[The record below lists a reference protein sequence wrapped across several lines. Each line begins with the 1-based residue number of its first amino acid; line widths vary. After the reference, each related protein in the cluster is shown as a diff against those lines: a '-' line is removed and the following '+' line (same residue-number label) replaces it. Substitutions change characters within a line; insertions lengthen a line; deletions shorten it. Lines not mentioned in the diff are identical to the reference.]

1 MEEKI
6 IKQFKTTVP
15 FPLLIYKTNITYNE
29 VRKASGIAYILLA
42 LMQKSKS
49 EEKICDVLRKFG
61 IPSELH
67 YIFGKE
73 IASLLETGI
82 VQSRYNASVFTT
94 AKYFKEVKMSEVELT
109 VKGRKMFQEGA
120 IPTGQEK
127 TKTAD
132 IFFNPVTRKFDVESK
147 ISYST
152 LASCFLGENFLE
164 ERGVELDLSG
174 LEDYIRANQTKLG
187 LKAEERLVSFTME
200 EPRKMQTRKEEG
212 LTISIRPSGVE
223 FTFET
228 SDEKA
233 FFDKYYSSAIMTEC
247 MRYKNNYKFVDKN
260 KALIDVV
267 TVELSSL
274 QNVTMVHLPVDA
286 QKQAGRPCKIFLGKG
301 RLPVE
306 EKSGV
311 IRLGEKESAIFL
323 DWVDKN
329 AEFAL
334 LDSSAMHY
342 YNAVN
347 VQMPCERFNDMFELQ
362 LLVENVANE
371 EQYREV
377 VNAIFKLYCEK
388 DFDIESGKAVLFVVE
403 ALKDESYFKVFADTK
418 LNGVKSVDEKI
429 GVLLKLHAEFSKNNG
444 WKSYFDEI
452 SVGLFTQSV
461 EEVRLDN
468 MIYKNTVLTPL
479 KKAMGLSN
487 VDYVQRFVKTVKEKE
502 SPELVY
508 QALETA
514 GFETGEILSVAN
526 VVEGYTQKII
536 LGKDISV
543 DNSLAGKF
551 QNVKVN
557 LWKLNDMLGIESVS
571 NYTLKDDYN
580 VDEFFNAYSTLQTAV
595 KGIEKYKQYA
605 PQGYTQIGLFMGIY
619 EPIHEI
625 LSIERTSASHPD
637 KITKKYIDEHLSRG
651 RFKDA
656 ICDLVVKLQYDLRE
670 LLSLDNE
677 TSAHDLIEEAKAQR
691 LIDGKQASSLH
702 KLRMCRNGF
711 QHPERE
717 QISFDK
723 ATIEEW
729 RDIVFSIKEEK

>member
-1 MEEKI
+1 
-6 IKQFKTTVP
+6 
-15 FPLLIYKTNITYNE
+15 
-29 VRKASGIAYILLA
+29 
-42 LMQKSKS
+42 
-49 EEKICDVLRKFG
+49 
-61 IPSELH
+61 
-67 YIFGKE
+67 
-73 IASLLETGI
+73 
-82 VQSRYNASVFTT
+82 
-94 AKYFKEVKMSEVELT
+94 
-109 VKGRKMFQEGA
+109 
-120 IPTGQEK
+120 
-127 TKTAD
+127 
-132 IFFNPVTRKFDVESK
+132 
-147 ISYST
+147 
-152 LASCFLGENFLE
+152 
-164 ERGVELDLSG
+164 
-174 LEDYIRANQTKLG
+174 
-187 LKAEERLVSFTME
+187 
-200 EPRKMQTRKEEG
+200 
-212 LTISIRPSGVE
+212 
-223 FTFET
+223 
-228 SDEKA
+228 
-233 FFDKYYSSAIMTEC
+233 
-247 MRYKNNYKFVDKN
+247 MRYKNSYKFVDKN
-260 KALIDVV
+260 KALIDIATV
-267 TVELSSL
+267 TLSSL

-286 QKQAGRPCKIFLGKG
+286 QKQAARPCKIFLGKG

-323 DWVDKN
+323 DWVDVN

-347 VQMPCERFNDMFELQ
+347 VQMLCERFNDTFELQ

-371 EQYREV
+371 EQYKEV
-377 VNAIFKLYCEK
+377 VNAIFKLYCKK
-388 DFDIESGKAVLFVVE
+388 DFDIESGKAVLFVVD
-403 ALKDESYFKVFADTK
+403 ALKDESYFKEFAAAK

-429 GVLLKLHAEFSKNNG
+429 GVLLKLHAEFAKNSG
-444 WKSYFDEI
+444 WKLYFDEI
-452 SVGLFTQSV
+452 SESLFTQSV

-487 VDYVQRFVKTVKEKE
+487 VDYVQRFVKAVKEKE

-514 GFETGEILSVAN
+514 GFETSEILSVAN
-526 VVEGYTQKII
+526 VIERYTQKII
-536 LGKDISV
+536 LGEDISV

-677 TSAHDLIEEAKAQR
+677 MSAHDLIEEAKAQR
-691 LIDGKQASSLH
+691 LIDGKQASTLH

-723 ATIEEW
+723 TTIEEW

>member
-1 MEEKI
+1 
-6 IKQFKTTVP
+6 
-15 FPLLIYKTNITYNE
+15 
-29 VRKASGIAYILLA
+29 
-42 LMQKSKS
+42 
-49 EEKICDVLRKFG
+49 
-61 IPSELH
+61 
-67 YIFGKE
+67 
-73 IASLLETGI
+73 
-82 VQSRYNASVFTT
+82 
-94 AKYFKEVKMSEVELT
+94 
-109 VKGRKMFQEGA
+109 
-120 IPTGQEK
+120 
-127 TKTAD
+127 
-132 IFFNPVTRKFDVESK
+132 
-147 ISYST
+147 
-152 LASCFLGENFLE
+152 
-164 ERGVELDLSG
+164 
-174 LEDYIRANQTKLG
+174 
-187 LKAEERLVSFTME
+187 
-200 EPRKMQTRKEEG
+200 
-212 LTISIRPSGVE
+212 
-223 FTFET
+223 
-228 SDEKA
+228 
-233 FFDKYYSSAIMTEC
+233 
-247 MRYKNNYKFVDKN
+247 
-260 KALIDVV
+260 
-267 TVELSSL
+267 
-274 QNVTMVHLPVDA
+274 
-286 QKQAGRPCKIFLGKG
+286 
-301 RLPVE
+301 
-306 EKSGV
+306 
-311 IRLGEKESAIFL
+311 
-323 DWVDKN
+323 
-329 AEFAL
+329 
-334 LDSSAMHY
+334 
-342 YNAVN
+342 
-347 VQMPCERFNDMFELQ
+347 MFELQ
-362 LLVENVANE
+362 LLVENVASE

-377 VNAIFKLYCEK
+377 VNAIFKLYCKK
-388 DFDIESGKAVLFVVE
+388 DFDIESGKAVLFVVD

-418 LNGVKSVDEKI
+418 LNGIKSVDEKI
-429 GVLLKLHAEFSKNNG
+429 GVLLKLHAEFSKNSG
-444 WKSYFDEI
+444 WKSYFDGI

-487 VDYVQRFVKTVKEKE
+487 VDYVQRFVKTVKGKE

-514 GFETGEILSVAN
+514 GFETSEILSVAN

-536 LGKDISV
+536 LGEDISV

-557 LWKLNDMLGIESVS
+557 LWKLNDMLGIESIS

-605 PQGYTQIGLFMGIY
+605 PQGYTQIGVFMGIY

-670 LLSLDNE
+670 LLSLDSE

-723 ATIEEW
+723 TTIEEW

>member
-6 IKQFKTTVP
+6 IKQFKTSVP

-29 VRKASGIAYILLA
+29 VRKASGIAYILLD

-49 EEKICDVLRKFG
+49 EERICDVLRKFG

-109 VKGRKMFQEGA
+109 AKGRKMFQEGA

-127 TKTAD
+127 TKSAN
-132 IFFNPVTRKFDVESK
+132 IFFNPVTRKFDVECK
-147 ISYST
+147 ASYST
-152 LASCFLGENFLE
+152 LASCFLGESFLE
-164 ERGVELDLSG
+164 EREVKLDLSG
-174 LEDYIRANQTKLG
+174 MEDYIRANQTRLG
-187 LKAEERLVSFTME
+187 LKAEERLVSFNTE
-200 EPRKMQTRKEEG
+200 EPQKMQTRKEEG

-223 FTFET
+223 FTFDT

-247 MRYKNNYKFVDKN
+247 MRYKNSYKFLDEN
-260 KALIDVV
+260 KALIDVA
-267 TVELSSL
+267 TVALSSL

-306 EKSGV
+306 ERNGV
-311 IRLGEKESAIFL
+311 IRLGEQESSIFL
-323 DWVDKN
+323 DWMDTN

-347 VQMPCERFNDMFELQ
+347 VQMPCERFNDTFELQ
-362 LLVENVANE
+362 LLVENIANE

-377 VNAIFKLYCEK
+377 VNAIFKLYCKK
-388 DFDIESGKAVLFVVE
+388 DFDVESGKAILFVVD
-403 ALKDESYFKVFADTK
+403 ALKDESYFKEFADIK

-429 GVLLKLHAEFSKNNG
+429 GVLLKLNAEFSKNNS
-444 WKSYFDEI
+444 WKAYFDEMAEQ
-452 SVGLFTQSV
+452 FFAQSV
-461 EEVRLDN
+461 DEVRLDN

-479 KKAMGLSN
+479 KKAVGLSN
-487 VDYVQRFVKTVKEKE
+487 IDYVQRFANGVKKKEP
-502 SPELVY
+502 SELVY
-508 QALETA
+508 QALEAA
-514 GFETGEILSVAN
+514 GFETSEILSVAN
-526 VVEGYTQKII
+526 VVEGYMQKIV
-536 LGKDISV
+536 LGEDISV

-557 LWKLNDMLGIESVS
+557 LWKLNGMLGIESVS
-571 NYTLKDDYN
+571 AYTLKDDYN
-580 VDEFFNAYSTLQTAV
+580 VDEFFNAYSTLQTSY
-595 KGIEKYKQYA
+595 KSIEKYKQYA
-605 PQGYTQIGLFMGIY
+605 AKEYAQVKQFMDIY
-619 EPIHEI
+619 EPIHDI
-625 LSIERTSASHPD
+625 LSIERTASSHPD
-637 KITKKYIDEHLSRG
+637 RITKKYINDYLAHGKYKE
-651 RFKDA
+651 A

-670 LLSLDNE
+670 LLSMGNE
-677 TSAHDLIEEAKAQR
+677 VSAHDLIEEACTQR
-691 LIDGKQASSLH
+691 MIDGKQASNLH

-711 QHPERE
+711 QHPEKT
-717 QISFDK
+717 QIPFDK
-723 ATIEEW
+723 ATIESWCE
-729 RDIVFSIKEEK
+729 DVFSLKEVE

>member
-6 IKQFKTTVP
+6 IKQFKTSVP

-29 VRKASGIAYILLA
+29 VRKASGIAYILLD

-82 VQSRYNASVFTT
+82 VQSRYNASAFTT
-94 AKYFKEVKMSEVELT
+94 AKYFKEVKISEVELT
-109 VKGRKMFQEGA
+109 IKGRKMFQEGA

-127 TKTAD
+127 SKTAD

-187 LKAEERLVSFTME
+187 LKAEERLVSFVTE

-212 LTISIRPSGVE
+212 LTISIRPFGVE

-247 MRYKNNYKFVDKN
+247 MRYKNSYKFVDKS
-260 KALIDVV
+260 KAPIDVA
-267 TVELSSL
+267 TVALSSL

-286 QKQAGRPCKIFLGKG
+286 PKQAARPCKIFLGKG

-323 DWVDKN
+323 DWVDVN

-347 VQMPCERFNDMFELQ
+347 VQMPCERFNDTFELQ

-377 VNAIFKLYCEK
+377 VNAIFKLYCKK
-388 DFDIESGKAVLFVVE
+388 DFDIESGKAVLFVVD
-403 ALKDESYFKVFADTK
+403 ALNDESYFKVFADTK

-429 GVLLKLHAEFSKNNG
+429 GLLLKLNAEFSKNNS

-452 SVGLFTQSV
+452 AESLFAQSV

-514 GFETGEILSVAN
+514 GFETSEILSVAN

-536 LGKDISV
+536 LGEDISV

-595 KGIEKYKQYA
+595 KGVEKYKQYA

-691 LIDGKQASSLH
+691 LIDGKQTSSLH

>member
-1 MEEKI
+1 M
-6 IKQFKTTVP
+6 
-15 FPLLIYKTNITYNE
+15 
-29 VRKASGIAYILLA
+29 
-42 LMQKSKS
+42 
-49 EEKICDVLRKFG
+49 
-61 IPSELH
+61 H
-67 YIFGKE
+67 
-73 IASLLETGI
+73 
-82 VQSRYNASVFTT
+82 
-94 AKYFKEVKMSEVELT
+94 
-109 VKGRKMFQEGA
+109 
-120 IPTGQEK
+120 
-127 TKTAD
+127 
-132 IFFNPVTRKFDVESK
+132 
-147 ISYST
+147 
-152 LASCFLGENFLE
+152 
-164 ERGVELDLSG
+164 
-174 LEDYIRANQTKLG
+174 
-187 LKAEERLVSFTME
+187 
-200 EPRKMQTRKEEG
+200 
-212 LTISIRPSGVE
+212 
-223 FTFET
+223 
-228 SDEKA
+228 
-233 FFDKYYSSAIMTEC
+233 
-247 MRYKNNYKFVDKN
+247 
-260 KALIDVV
+260 
-267 TVELSSL
+267 
-274 QNVTMVHLPVDA
+274 
-286 QKQAGRPCKIFLGKG
+286 
-301 RLPVE
+301 
-306 EKSGV
+306 
-311 IRLGEKESAIFL
+311 
-323 DWVDKN
+323 
-329 AEFAL
+329 AEFA
-334 LDSSAMHY
+334 
-342 YNAVN
+342 
-347 VQMPCERFNDMFELQ
+347 
-362 LLVENVANE
+362 
-371 EQYREV
+371 
-377 VNAIFKLYCEK
+377 
-388 DFDIESGKAVLFVVE
+388 
-403 ALKDESYFKVFADTK
+403 
-418 LNGVKSVDEKI
+418 
-429 GVLLKLHAEFSKNNG
+429 KNSG
-444 WKSYFDEI
+444 WKLYFDEI
-452 SVGLFTQSV
+452 SESLFTQSV

-514 GFETGEILSVAN
+514 GFETSEILSVAN

-536 LGKDISV
+536 LGEDISV

-670 LLSLDNE
+670 LLSLDNA

-723 ATIEEW
+723 TTI
-729 RDIVFSIKEEK
+729 

>member
-1 MEEKI
+1 
-6 IKQFKTTVP
+6 
-15 FPLLIYKTNITYNE
+15 
-29 VRKASGIAYILLA
+29 
-42 LMQKSKS
+42 
-49 EEKICDVLRKFG
+49 
-61 IPSELH
+61 
-67 YIFGKE
+67 
-73 IASLLETGI
+73 
-82 VQSRYNASVFTT
+82 
-94 AKYFKEVKMSEVELT
+94 
-109 VKGRKMFQEGA
+109 
-120 IPTGQEK
+120 
-127 TKTAD
+127 
-132 IFFNPVTRKFDVESK
+132 
-147 ISYST
+147 
-152 LASCFLGENFLE
+152 
-164 ERGVELDLSG
+164 
-174 LEDYIRANQTKLG
+174 
-187 LKAEERLVSFTME
+187 
-200 EPRKMQTRKEEG
+200 
-212 LTISIRPSGVE
+212 
-223 FTFET
+223 
-228 SDEKA
+228 
-233 FFDKYYSSAIMTEC
+233 
-247 MRYKNNYKFVDKN
+247 
-260 KALIDVV
+260 
-267 TVELSSL
+267 
-274 QNVTMVHLPVDA
+274 
-286 QKQAGRPCKIFLGKG
+286 
-301 RLPVE
+301 
-306 EKSGV
+306 
-311 IRLGEKESAIFL
+311 
-323 DWVDKN
+323 
-329 AEFAL
+329 
-334 LDSSAMHY
+334 
-342 YNAVN
+342 
-347 VQMPCERFNDMFELQ
+347 
-362 LLVENVANE
+362 
-371 EQYREV
+371 
-377 VNAIFKLYCEK
+377 
-388 DFDIESGKAVLFVVE
+388 
-403 ALKDESYFKVFADTK
+403 

-429 GVLLKLHAEFSKNNG
+429 GVLLKLHAEFAKNSA
-444 WKSYFDEI
+444 WKLYFDEI
-452 SVGLFTQSV
+452 SESLFTQSV

-514 GFETGEILSVAN
+514 GFETSEILSVAN

-536 LGKDISV
+536 LGEDISV

-557 LWKLNDMLGIESVS
+557 LWKLNDMLGIESIS

-595 KGIEKYKQYA
+595 KGIEKYKPYA

-729 RDIVFSIKEEK
+729 RDIVFSIKEGK